1 MIFKRKAKRNA
12 DRVESCFQQGLSL
25 VKDLD
30 KTEFNRF
37 IDGLTL
43 AWQGYDRI
51 RRVQTIDEKEN
62 GDPDIDKAEKIL
74 TKESKKAKGG
84 KK

>member
-1 MIFKRKAKRNA
+1 MCRRRKNKNE
-12 DRVESCFQQGLSL
+12 DRVEYRFQPALDL

-30 KTEFNRF
+30 KKEFNRF

-62 GDPDIDKAEKIL
+62 GDIYESERVLEKE
-74 TKESKKAKGG
+74 TDGRD
-84 KK
+84 